1 MALEIRRL
9 DTSRGVLKKFVNF
22 GIDLYKDN
30 KYYVPSLVMDEINT
44 LTPAKNPAFDFCES
58 AYFMAYRDG
67 KPVGRIAGIINNAVN
82 QKTGEKSVRFGFVDF
97 IDDREVS
104 AALFDAVEKWGKEN
118 GMNQIVGPLGFT
130 DMDPEGMLIEG
141 FDKEG
146 TMATIYNYPY
156 YQQHI
161 EALGFE
167 KDIDWIEFRMAV
179 PDAIPE
185 RYARISDIIKRKYEL
200 DTPKYTNA
208 KKLVKD
214 YGQEIFKLINEAY
227 KDLYG
232 YSPLTPR
239 QIDHYIN
246 MYIPV
251 LRLDNVSLIVDK
263 DKKLIGVG
271 IAMPSLSK
279 ALIKSRGRLFPFGW
293 THLLKALKC
302 QNDVVDLLLV
312 AIKPEYQSKG
322 VNALLFTD
330 LIPYFIKNG
339 YKYAESN
346 PELEVNQRVQSQW
359 QYFDTEQHKRRR
371 AYKKAIK

>member
-263 DKKLIGVG
+263 DKNLIGVG